1 MIQEISVGKALELNY
16 PLLDVRSPKEYQK
29 GHIPGA
35 ENVPLFSDDERAKI
49 GTTYKQKSKKEAVD
63 LGYQFVAPKLQ
74 HFIDQASMLAP
85 DGIVSVHCWRGG
97 MRSKAFAKHLSEN
110 GFEKVNV
117 ITGGYKAYRNHIL
130 DKLSC
135 PGQLKILGGYTGSG
149 KTPIL
154 NVFERRGKQVID
166 LEGLARH
173 KGSAFG
179 GLGEDEFPT
188 TQQFENDLFHKWSTL
203 DKNRPIWLE
212 DEGHNIGPVRIPID
226 FYRAMKESYLYF
238 IDIPKEERAKYLA
251 EEYGKFKNYEL
262 KAAIQRISKRL
273 GGEREQKAIE
283 YLREEKYVEIAL
295 IALKYYDKFYFKGL
309 KKRKKGNVCTIR
321 LQGVHHEQNA
331 EKILKTIRDE

>member
-1 MIQEISVGKALELNY
+1 MIKEISIGRALELSH
-16 PLLDVRSPKEYQK
+16 PLIDVRSPKEYQK
-29 GHIPGA
+29 GHVAGA
-35 ENVPLFSDDERAKI
+35 ENIPLFSDHERAKI
-49 GTTYKQKSKKEAVD
+49 GTTYKQKSKEEAIN
-63 LGYQFVAPKLQ
+63 LGYQFATPKLH
-74 HFIDQASMLAP
+74 HFIDQALVLAP
-85 DGIVSVHCWRGG
+85 DEIVSVYCWRGG

-110 GFEKVNV
+110 GFKKVNV
-117 ITGGYKAYRNHIL
+117 INGGYKAYRNHIL

-149 KTPIL
+149 KTQIL
-154 NVFERRGKQVID
+154 HVFKRRGEQVVD

-226 FYRAMKESYLYF
+226 FYRAMRESYLYF
-238 IDIPKEERAKYLA
+238 IDIPKEARAKYLA

-262 KAAIQRISKRL
+262 KAAIRRISKRL
-273 GGEREQKAIE
+273 GREREQQAIK
-283 YLREEKYVEIAL
+283 YLLEEKYVEVAL
-295 IALKYYDKFYFKGL
+295 LALKYYDKFYFKGL
-309 KKRKKGNVCTIR
+309 KKRKKENVCTIR
-321 LQGVHHEQNA
+321 LRGVHHEQNA